1 MAHTNPDD
9 MYDVID
15 AVEPVL
21 RDLRNKPR
29 PNLQITRSTL
39 RQACRFAFG
48 KKTQAKKT
56 QAKSKLKQKTPQKL
70 KEIIAKLKLPEI
82 FPPTL
87 HSIFL

>member
-1 MAHTNPDD
+1 M
-9 MYDVID
+9 
-15 AVEPVL
+15 
-21 RDLRNKPR
+21 
-29 PNLQITRSTL
+29 
-39 RQACRFAFG
+39 QACRFAFG